1 MSPARSAKR
10 ANVFLNLPFDAQH
23 EKIYL
28 ALIAGLSALG
38 LTPRCVLEI
47 QPTSARLTRL
57 LQLISSCE
65 YSIHDLSRVQLSS
78 TAPRCPRFNMPF
90 ELGMTIAWAETAQ
103 SNHYWIVLESK
114 QYRLQKSLSDLNG
127 YDHFVHKGTVGGVFQ
142 ALLDAFDKPD
152 LGITEMKQI
161 YRKLRQFGVEL
172 QQTYR
177 WNNLFQPSAFRR
189 LVIAAAKIKS
199 AIENPIM

>member
-1 MSPARSAKR
+1 
-10 ANVFLNLPFDAQH
+10 
-23 EKIYL
+23 
-28 ALIAGLSALG
+28 
-38 LTPRCVLEI
+38 
-47 QPTSARLTRL
+47 
-57 LQLISSCE
+57 
-65 YSIHDLSRVQLSS
+65 
-78 TAPRCPRFNMPF
+78 MPF

-103 SNHYWIVLESK
+103 SKHYWIVSNQNNIGFK
-114 QYRLQKSLSDLNG
+114 NRLVDLNG

-152 LGITEMKQI
+152 VSITEMKQI